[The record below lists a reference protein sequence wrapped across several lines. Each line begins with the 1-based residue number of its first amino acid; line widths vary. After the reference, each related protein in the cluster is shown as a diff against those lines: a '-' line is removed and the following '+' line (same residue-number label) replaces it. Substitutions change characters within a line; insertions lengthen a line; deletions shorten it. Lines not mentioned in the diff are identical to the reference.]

1 MEVVRATPILRD
13 RTAAKLPKQSR
24 HMNVEPPWHV
34 SRPRLTDSCLENRKH
49 RARFDTV
56 GDKNQ
61 EAQQSDAPMTAE
73 RPIE

>member
-1 MEVVRATPILRD
+1 MEAAQATPILRD

-24 HMNVEPPWHV
+24 YMNVEPPRHA
-34 SRPRLTDSCLENRKH
+34 SRPRHTDSCLENRKH

-61 EAQQSDAPMTAE
+61 EAQQGHTPTAAE